1 MAEKKIEEAHD
12 VWDWRKVQELFE
24 KKGELY
30 ELFEYF
36 VEVPEWPVKKVQT

>member
-1 MAEKKIEEAHD
+1 MMCEIGEKYKNYSR
-12 VWDWRKVQELFE
+12 RK
-24 KKGELY
+24 ELY